1 MSALGELRAMR
12 ESPQAASR
20 TEVLAGLL
28 DQPKTLPP
36 KLFYDARGAA
46 LFEAICELDEY
57 YLTRT
62 ELAIL
67 AVAAPIAAQV
77 VGAGVSLVE
86 YGSGAGRKV
95 RLLLD
100 ACARPAAYVPIDIS
114 HEQLRRVA
122 AEVGDAYPS
131 IAVRPL
137 HADFAAP
144 ITLPPDLPDGPRLGF
159 FPGSTIGNFHPAD
172 ATAFLERARRTLG
185 PGGALLL
192 GVDRI
197 KPVPELLAAYDDRRG
212 ITAEFNR
219 NLLVRLNRE
228 VDAAFDPSAFAHEAR
243 WDPVARRIEMHLV
256 SRVAQSVAVAGRV
269 VDFTAGESIW
279 TECSYKYDFRRLR
292 RLALS
297 AGFEVEICWTDPEN
311 RFYVALLRAQVD

>member
-1 MSALGELRAMR
+1 MSALGALRDTR

-20 TEVLAGLL
+20 TEVLRGLL
-28 DQPKTLPP
+28 DHPKTLPP

-46 LFEAICELDEY
+46 LFEAICELEEY

-67 AVAAPIAAQV
+67 ATAAPMVAQV
-77 VGAGVSLVE
+77 VGPGVALVE

-100 ACARPAAYVPIDIS
+100 ACVRPAAYVPIDIS

-122 AEVGDAYPS
+122 AEIGHAYPS
-131 IAVRPL
+131 VAVRPL
-137 HADFAAP
+137 HADFSAP
-144 ITLPPDLPDGPRLGF
+144 LVLPSDLPDGPRLGF
-159 FPGSTIGNFHPAD
+159 FPGSTIGNFHPAE
-172 ATAFLERARRTLG
+172 ATAFLTRVHRTLG
-185 PGGALLL
+185 PRGALLL
-192 GVDRI
+192 GVDRV
-197 KPVPELLAAYDDRRG
+197 KPIAELLAAYDDRLG

-228 VDAAFDPSAFAHEAR
+228 VGAAFDPSAFAHEAR

-256 SRVAQSVAVAGRV
+256 SRTAQSVAVADRM
-269 VDFTAGESIW
+269 VDFAAGESIW

-297 AGFEVEICWTDPEN
+297 AGFEVELCWTDPES
-311 RFYVALLRAQVD
+311 RCYVALLRAMAN